1 MADEKEKERANP
13 SPEDIFVP
21 SEMPITE
28 TEEI

>member
-1 MADEKEKERANP
+1 MVDEKEKEQPSP
-13 SPEDIFVP
+13 SPENIFVP